1 MKKINIAIDGPAGA
15 GKSTMSR
22 YIAQKLGIAYLD
34 TGAMYRAA
42 GLKYLK
48 ESPDDIGSFAAKL
61 DIDIKYFNNEMH
73 IYSDGEDVTDKIRT
87 KEVSIAASDI
97 AVHRQV
103 REKMV
108 DIQRNI
114 AKKLSLVMD
123 GRDIGSFVLKDA
135 DIKIFLTA
143 TVEDR
148 ARRRFLELEQKGE
161 TPDMEEVK
169 KDIAYRDNN
178 DSTREFAP
186 LVKAADAISFDTTG
200 NTLEESKQLLY
211 EFIKEELMIKKYR
224 ITRAVIEISVK
235 TLMRFFYKIVVTG
248 SENVPASGPLIICAN
263 HSSYLD
269 VPVLQCYIRRLITF
283 IAKKEL
289 YKVPVISFIVRS
301 FDSIPVD
308 RDSRD
313 VSAAREAY
321 KRLRR
326 GRCIGIFPEGTRS
339 VHIRKGK
346 KKYRIRTGAVK
357 LAVETGSPILP
368 VGIKSSFRIF
378 SRIEMIIGKPLYIN
392 GSERSAEFFRKES
405 VRLMDEIYGLTGSRN
420 EYIGS

>member
-1 MKKINIAIDGPAGA
+1 M
-15 GKSTMSR
+15 
-22 YIAQKLGIAYLD
+22 
-34 TGAMYRAA
+34 
-42 GLKYLK
+42 
-48 ESPDDIGSFAAKL
+48 
-61 DIDIKYFNNEMH
+61 
-73 IYSDGEDVTDKIRT
+73 
-87 KEVSIAASDI
+87 
-97 AVHRQV
+97 
-103 REKMV
+103 
-108 DIQRNI
+108 
-114 AKKLSLVMD
+114 
-123 GRDIGSFVLKDA
+123 
-135 DIKIFLTA
+135 
-143 TVEDR
+143 
-148 ARRRFLELEQKGE
+148 
-161 TPDMEEVK
+161 
-169 KDIAYRDNN
+169 
-178 DSTREFAP
+178 
-186 LVKAADAISFDTTG
+186 
-200 NTLEESKQLLY
+200 
-211 EFIKEELMIKKYR
+211 
-224 ITRAVIEISVK
+224 IEISVK

-248 SENVPASGPLIICAN
+248 SENVPANGPLIICAN

-269 VPVLQCYIRRLITF
+269 VPVLQCYISRLITF

-405 VRLMDEIYGLTGSRN
+405 VRLMDEIYGLIGSRN